1 MGLLDDLKQQ
11 SESKKAVENQE
22 SNRQE
27 KAEEFYRKKVQPKL
41 TEIYTH
47 YAELT
52 KHLNYVKPD
61 TIARYGVNIA
71 GQEAEFH
78 QGEYKVQVD
87 STTDTNYISIRCIC
101 SRPTDIEFVV
111 EDPSAI
117 NKNKNFLNEHGL
129 NYQVYPRN
137 NGEPGARFTIQAEI
151 TPELLFEGDRQKGQ
165 VNLKVI
171 NFESLGMRSRV
182 LQIHEINDQF
192 LDGLDRF
199 LVRENNDFFKLDID
213 EKAKE
218 EIRAKVQEE
227 QRKRMEELK
236 EAERQAQE
244 EEIRDKLEKE
254 NKGVRKG
261 LKLIKNIPTK
271 KIFKQA

>member
-1 MGLLDDLKQQ
+1 MGLLDDLKKQ
-11 SESKKAVENQE
+11 SESKKAEEDQE
-22 SNRQE
+22 STRRE
-27 KAEEFYRKKVQPKL
+27 KAEAFYRQKVQPKL
-41 TEIYTH
+41 TEIYQH

-61 TIARYGVNIA
+61 TVARYVINMA
-71 GQEAEFH
+71 GQEAQFN

-87 STTDTNYISIRCIC
+87 STEDTNYISIRCVC

-111 EDPSAI
+111 EDPAAI

-129 NYQVYPRN
+129 NYQVYPRDN
-137 NGEPGARFTIQAEI
+137 AEPGARFTIQAEI
-151 TPELLFEGDRQKGQ
+151 NPELLFEGDRMRGCI
-165 VNLKVI
+165 NLKVI
-171 NFESLGMRSRV
+171 NFDSLGKRSRV
-182 LQIHEINDQF
+182 LQTSEINDQF

-199 LVRENNDFFKLDID
+199 LIRENNDFFKLDID
-213 EKAKE
+213 DKTKE

-227 QRKRMEELK
+227 QLRRLEELK
-236 EAERQAQE
+236 EAERMAKE
-244 EEIRDKLEKE
+244 EQLREKLEKD